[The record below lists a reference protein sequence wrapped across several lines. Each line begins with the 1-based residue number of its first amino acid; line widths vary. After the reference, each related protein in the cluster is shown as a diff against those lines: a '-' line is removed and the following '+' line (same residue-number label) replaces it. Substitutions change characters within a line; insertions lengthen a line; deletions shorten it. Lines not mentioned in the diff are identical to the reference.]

1 MNTDT
6 LIDFFS
12 NKLEKVPELER
23 LVTYK
28 DPEFTAWWNTIKATC
43 ERMGQS
49 YKDRALKIHFYPG
62 MTIMGADNSAAY
74 ANAYRRGL
82 KDSVALIQSLIE
94 ELQTWGFEGVQPS
107 PKPEQKTANNDGKFV
122 LNLTVSQQQ
131 IQEIT
136 QNINLTQ
143 YDPEVQLKVEEL
155 LAELK
160 KPTKNKSKIIDSVKW
175 LADKGSDA
183 LIAILLASANLTT

>member
-1 MNTDT
+1 MDTDK
-6 LIDFFS
+6 LIQFFS
-12 NKLEKVPELER
+12 IKLEKIPELTR
-23 LVTYK
+23 LSHHK

-43 ERMGQS
+43 ERMGKT
-49 YKDRALKIHFYPG
+49 YADRAQKIRLYPG

-74 ANAYRRGL
+74 ASAYQKGL
-82 KDSVALIQSLIE
+82 KDIEAFLRSLIE
-94 ELQTWGFEGVQPS
+94 ELETWGFDGIAAS
-107 PKPEQKTANNDGKFV
+107 PKRKGSASEKDSKV
-122 LNLTVSQQQ
+122 ILNLTVSQQQ

-136 QNINLTQ
+136 QTINLSQ
-143 YDPEVQLKVEEL
+143 YDAQVQEKVEEL

-183 LIAILLASANLTT
+183 LIAILLASAHLTT